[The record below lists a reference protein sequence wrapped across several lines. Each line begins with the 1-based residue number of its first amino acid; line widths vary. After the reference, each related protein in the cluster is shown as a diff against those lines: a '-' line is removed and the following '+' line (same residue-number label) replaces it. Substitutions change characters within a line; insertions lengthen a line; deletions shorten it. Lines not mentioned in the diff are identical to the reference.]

1 MIYNYKKFLPLY
13 QQDILNVPLSK
24 FKNMLGDSCLY
35 HLNSFSKCDLW
46 FQKWLEYYKKNPS
59 HKKQYLKHAVNIL
72 LTNCTMSRMLP
83 KACNNVEQFC
93 VAMLLI
99 SLSRFLSSWQ
109 KRDTVYTL
117 KPLGNWKWALCC
129 SCHWNK
135 QFWSHLGC
143 HINVFDNKLLE
154 GNSQPCY
161 SWTFLLLP

>member
-1 MIYNYKKFLPLY
+1 MWPL
-13 QQDILNVPLSK
+13 ISE
-24 FKNMLGDSCLY
+24 M
-35 HLNSFSKCDLW
+35 
-46 FQKWLEYYKKNPS
+46 LEYYKQNPS

-72 LTNCTMSRMLP
+72 FTNCTMSRMLP
-83 KACNNVEQFC
+83 KACNNVEQYC
-93 VAMLLI
+93 VEMLLI
-99 SLSRFLSSWQ
+99 SFSRFLSSWQ

-154 GNSQPCY
+154 GNSQQ
-161 SWTFLLLP
+161 LLLNFSFVALGCRQTFSALKG